1 MGDVV
6 GAIVKA
12 TETIDEISAAATQE
26 QAAGIDQ
33 INRAVAQLDQVTQKN
48 AALVEEATAAAQT
61 MKDQAHRLSEVVEFF
76 TVTHSGKKREV
87 MLGQAKK

>member
-33 INRAVAQLDQVTQKN
+33 INRAVAQLDQVT
-48 AALVEEATAAAQT
+48 
-61 MKDQAHRLSEVVEFF
+61 
-76 TVTHSGKKREV
+76 
-87 MLGQAKK
+87 